1 MSYLEQLRALGLDLL
16 PVPTPSGNF
25 RNVIRIGKL
34 VYVSGQGPREVD
46 GYLHCGKVGRD
57 VLTQDA
63 YQHAH
68 LVGLNI
74 LSVLADALGDL
85 GRVGRVVKLQ
95 GFVNAD
101 SDFTEH
107 PAVVNGCSD
116 LFIGVFGDNG
126 HHARS
131 AVGVASLPN
140 NITVEIEAIFEL
152 RH

>member
-16 PVPTPSGNF
+16 PVPTPIGNF

-46 GYLHCGKVGRD
+46 GLGRD

-116 LFIGVFGDNG
+116 LFIAVFGDNG